1 MLHGFFRKIAP
12 LAAMAMATGL
22 AGCDGMDIKINDME
36 GVPLAD
42 LDMSGDPPTE
52 VALAGPD
59 TVVITDGD
67 TLAITVEG
75 DQAAVDAMR
84 FSLKDGTLGILR
96 ADKSWKDTGTATVRV
111 TMPSPKSLTLLASG
125 KIEAASLSGDASV
138 QILGS
143 GKVAVASVATDSLDV
158 TIAGS
163 GSYDAA
169 GTTKSMD
176 MTVAGSGGASMA
188 ALKVDGA
195 KISILGSGS
204 AEFASEGDVS
214 AEMMGSGNVTII
226 GTLPLVLIVGKDQEC
241 DAGRQVI
248 DQQHNRGYTAQ
259 ERYSDAQYSPG
270 VSPVCGIAAVWL
282 HCENGTG
289 RRDCAGKGRRQG
301 SRSGHHQPIRSR
313 RETRARDSQAR
324 RRTGQARPEARK
336 TGRAMRRWRPRGLSR
351 SGRCRGGNAGAWPG
365 HSRRTQPG
373 IAPRLQRGATGR

>member
-42 LDMSGDPPTE
+42 LDM
-52 VALAGPD
+52 
-59 TVVITDGD
+59 
-67 TLAITVEG
+67 
-75 DQAAVDAMR
+75 
-84 FSLKDGTLGILR
+84 
-96 ADKSWKDTGTATVRV
+96 
-111 TMPSPKSLTLLASG
+111 
-125 KIEAASLSGDASV
+125 SGDASV

-226 GTLPLVLIVGKDQEC
+226 GSATCKVKSMGSGTVTCKNVTQEGK
-241 DAGRQVI
+241 
-248 DQQHNRGYTAQ
+248 
-259 ERYSDAQYSPG
+259 
-270 VSPVCGIAAVWL
+270 
-282 HCENGTG
+282 
-289 RRDCAGKGRRQG
+289 
-301 SRSGHHQPIRSR
+301 
-313 RETRARDSQAR
+313 
-324 RRTGQARPEARK
+324 
-336 TGRAMRRWRPRGLSR
+336 
-351 SGRCRGGNAGAWPG
+351 
-365 HSRRTQPG
+365 
-373 IAPRLQRGATGR
+373 